1 MMNTANLKFWT
12 PGTFLLMLLLWAI
25 NPGTSRAEAV
35 NSGRLLRQ
43 AYFSLLLADHDYNG
57 HRIEALKEIE
67 TAAKLLKIELRGDGQ
82 GHERQ
87 GVSDEQLR
95 AARSLLEQARG
106 GLETQPRKHVEK
118 AIKQIDVAL
127 KIR

>member
-1 MMNTANLKFWT
+1 MNTVNLKFWT
-12 PGTFLLMLLLWAI
+12 PGTFLLILLLWAI

-43 AYFSLLLADHDYNG
+43 AYLSLLLADHDYNG
-57 HRIEALKEIE
+57 HRIEAMKEIE
-67 TAAKLLKIELRGDGQ
+67 TAAKLLKIEIKENGQ
-82 GHERQ
+82 RDEQQ

-95 AARSLLEQARG
+95 AARSLLDQARE
-106 GLETQPRKHVEK
+106 GLETRPRKHVEK